1 MKTGARMRY
10 AQRGNMKTVLLK
22 IDYADYLAGQVITVS
37 DLESNTLINSGSAE
51 LIMSHDEPS
60 QPIADLAKPDPVPS
74 IPENL
79 PEPEPKRA
87 RKKRYRLI
95 RDLWQNE
102 GGRVV
107 RISAGEYVFLTETQ
121 AERLLTFGAIQRENP
136 AD

>member
-1 MKTGARMRY
+1 MQNENDG
-10 AQRGNMKTVLLK
+10 
-22 IDYADYLAGQVITVS
+22 
-37 DLESNTLINSGSAE
+37 
-51 LIMSHDEPS
+51 

-107 RISAGEYVFLTETQ
+107 RISAGEYVSLTETQ